1 MDSSM
6 DLDAGVSAPPTATM
20 SLPPTRQRRLAH
32 DLAKIVAFV
41 GTPPPGGPEAEAI
54 EHVDF
59 PHFVAALIEGLLKAM
74 ANGEDASDHQMRA
87 YAHLVEA
94 VRRSVD
100 EFEASQ
106 AQGSEDER
114 PHRDYLTSKYPEF
127 VGGKPITPA
136 TKRALVADILLM
148 GIERVVVGPGAAG
161 VKAKVAVKAKA
172 KKPARKAVKAA
183 AKKKV
188 VKAAARGAKKAAKAV
203 KTAKT
208 AKAVKGTGRGK
219 KPARR

>member
-1 MDSSM
+1 MDSAIDPASSVSN
-6 DLDAGVSAPPTATM
+6 VSAQ
-20 SLPPTRQRRLAH
+20 SPTRQRRLAH
-32 DLAKIVAFV
+32 DLGKIIAFV

-59 PHFVAALIEGLLKAM
+59 PRFVEALIEGLMKTMVHGTEAW
-74 ANGEDASDHQMRA
+74 DHQMHA

-100 EFEASQ
+100 EFQYAQQTQSQ
-106 AQGSEDER
+106 DELR

-148 GIERVVVGPGAAG
+148 GIERVVVGPPPAKAKAQAK
-161 VKAKVAVKAKA
+161 VKAKPARKMARKAVSKPRKAAIAARGK
-172 KKPARKAVKAA
+172 KKPARPT
-183 AKKKV
+183 AKK
-188 VKAAARGAKKAAKAV
+188 RPS
-203 KTAKT
+203 
-208 AKAVKGTGRGK
+208 GR
-219 KPARR
+219 R